1 MNSWRHISL
10 GRAKGI
16 PKPTM
21 IVRNDFSGG
30 MLIVFLCHV
39 LLAFGCSK
47 GKSSTPA
54 EDEPQETVTAKQA
67 GVRISSVFSKLS
79 SGDEKSSQTGEST
92 SRTMSH
98 NFAFRDVTA
107 RVGLDFHYDNGA
119 RGQQLMVE
127 ATGGGCGWID
137 YEHDGFIDIYFPQG
151 GDPARS
157 GAMDQPIDRLF
168 RNKHGQVFQDVTE
181 AAGIRNHDYGQ
192 GVAVGDFDSDG
203 FDDLFVTNVGQNQLY
218 HNQGDGSFEVVPAEA
233 GFQESLWSTSAA
245 WGDVDRDGDLDLYV
259 CNYCDY
265 DPRRPMPCADEQGT
279 PSICHPKDV
288 NPVPDQFYRNLGD
301 GRFEACARS
310 LGLFGPGNRGLGVVI
325 ADFNNDRW
333 PDIYVANDTTAN
345 FLFLSEN
352 AVSFREAAG
361 LLGCAVNAQG
371 VAQASMGVGCG
382 DYDGNGF
389 LDLYLTHFTNEWNT
403 LYTNLGDKGF
413 YDTTAIAGLVVP
425 TMKRLAFGTIM
436 NDLNQ
441 DGRMELFVANGH
453 INPQESGGSGYRMTP
468 QLFSYNGVTWDDVGD
483 SAGDYFKRP
492 VVGRGIGTGDFDNDG
507 KLDLCVVH
515 HDCPIVLLQNE
526 CQEGT
531 WLQVRLIGR
540 QSARSAVGTRV
551 SVQMGSVT
559 QMQELVGGTSYCSAV
574 QSQLNFASAEPLKV
588 GSLRIEWTNGETSLL
603 ENVPLNQAIV
613 VTEPSSPQQA
623 AKWAI
628 VHGGGE

>member
-1 MNSWRHISL
+1 
-10 GRAKGI
+10 
-16 PKPTM
+16 
-21 IVRNDFSGG
+21 
-30 MLIVFLCHV
+30 
-39 LLAFGCSK
+39 
-47 GKSSTPA
+47 
-54 EDEPQETVTAKQA
+54 
-67 GVRISSVFSKLS
+67 
-79 SGDEKSSQTGEST
+79 
-92 SRTMSH
+92 
-98 NFAFRDVTA
+98 
-107 RVGLDFHYDNGA
+107 
-119 RGQQLMVE
+119 
-127 ATGGGCGWID
+127 
-137 YEHDGFIDIYFPQG
+137 
-151 GDPARS
+151 
-157 GAMDQPIDRLF
+157 
-168 RNKHGQVFQDVTE
+168 
-181 AAGIRNHDYGQ
+181 
-192 GVAVGDFDSDG
+192 
-203 FDDLFVTNVGQNQLY
+203 
-218 HNQGDGSFEVVPAEA
+218 
-233 GFQESLWSTSAA
+233 
-245 WGDVDRDGDLDLYV
+245 
-259 CNYCDY
+259 
-265 DPRRPMPCADEQGT
+265 
-279 PSICHPKDV
+279 
-288 NPVPDQFYRNLGD
+288 
-301 GRFEACARS
+301 
-310 LGLFGPGNRGLGVVI
+310 VVI

-345 FLFLSEN
+345 FLFINEN
-352 AVSFREAAG
+352 AASFREAAG

-436 NDLNQ
+436 SDLNQ

-483 SAGDYFKRP
+483 SAGDYFGRL

-526 CQEGT
+526 CEEGT
-531 WLQVRLIGR
+531 WLQVQLIGR

-551 SVQMGSVT
+551 SAQMGSVT

-588 GSLRIEWTNGETSLL
+588 CSLRIEWTNGETSLL

-623 AKWAI
+623 ATWATA
-628 VHGGGE
+628 HGGRE